1 MFPYY
6 YQTAELE
13 QSRWM
18 SPMVVE
24 SCSVSMGTGASLPP
38 EVFVVVDGV
47 KPPVAGHFRAMFG
60 APDIRFS
67 VSEGLDKVNLILDPN
82 KPPEV
87 EDGNFVSGRQ
97 TQLTK

>member
-1 MFPYY
+1 
-6 YQTAELE
+6 
-13 QSRWM
+13 
-18 SPMVVE
+18 MVIE

-47 KPPVAGHFRAMFG
+47 KSPVAGHFRAMFG
-60 APDIRFS
+60 ALDFRFS
-67 VSEGLDKVNLILDPN
+67 VKEGLDKVNLILDPN
-82 KPPEV
+82 KPPEG